1 MNTKP
6 NAESSHADWRN
17 WLKMHGHSPA
27 AAGPLASAVLAKLAK
42 SDLELLPP
50 ERIRRTVILLRC
62 GEMASAARNA
72 SEAGNRRIVNWE
84 PAQPVSRRARLGEY
98 RDCDEGRYSSRCSYT
113 KISHTPVYASWA
125 VIAFGGIG
133 VCYRW
138 GATGC
143 RTIPA
148 PAGMRFGHDS
158 LGLRLVRQSDG
169 MEYHPTADDL
179 RSRSFAKRIRAAM
192 AATFTARREAKRT
205 AARLAQEAAI
215 MARELGSVRVTLDDS
230 RKSGNCIEGTLR
242 FAELRLGITREE
254 VIAGGHL
261 FSVSAARLGKFSR
274 AEPERVKAA
283 IQRAWMR
290 ETAVSI

>member
-17 WLKMHGHSPA
+17 WLKQHGHAPA
-27 AAGPLASAVLAKLAK
+27 AAGPLATKVLAKLNLEKPPAK
-42 SDLELLPP
+42 P
-50 ERIRRTVILLRC
+50 RRRTIIGIPC
-62 GEMASAARNA
+62 GELSQQARIAAG
-72 SEAGNRRIVNWE
+72 AGNRRISKWQ
-84 PAQPVSRRARLGEY
+84 PAHPGARRAGLGEY
-98 RDCDEGRYSSRCSYT
+98 RDQDEGRYSSRCT
-113 KISHTPVYASWA
+113 WTRISHTPVYASWV

-158 LGLRLVRQSDG
+158 LGLRLVRMSDG

-192 AATFTARREAKRT
+192 AATFTARREAKRA
-205 AARLAQEAAI
+205 AARLAQEAKI

-230 RKSGNCIEGTLR
+230 RKSGNCVEGTLR
-242 FAELRLGITREE
+242 FAENRLGITREE

-261 FSVSAARLGKFSR
+261 FSVSAARLGKFAS

-283 IQRAWMR
+283 INRAWLR
-290 ETAVSI
+290 ETEVCI